1 MSMFSS
7 LVGMLDKSSLGGI
20 AHALG
25 ESEQSVST
33 GIESSIAAVLGG
45 LAAKSEDPS
54 SLRRILD
61 LVPGT
66 LGEVTGSQMASSVAN
81 PDSPLLS
88 AGKGVM
94 SGLFGNSESA
104 VTNAL
109 STQSGLRPGVTST
122 LLAMAVPMVMSFI
135 GGRVRAE
142 RMTMGGLGSLLQR
155 ESGTFRSALPA
166 GLRDQFWPQASTAS
180 TVVTQA
186 VTKESSPAKWLST
199 LAITGLAMGFFWLFH
214 HVPKSAIGTASRMAT
229 PTTRLG
235 NFVERTLPDRVTLN
249 VPENG
254 VESRLLALI
263 QNPAAKPDA
272 TTWFNF
278 DRLVFDTGSKT
289 LGPESQEQLN
299 NIAAILVAYPNVH
312 LKVGGYTDNVG
323 NAEQNLQL
331 SRDRANA
338 VVAELVSKGISPDRL
353 TAEGYG
359 EQYPEAGNSTEEG
372 RAQDRRVAMRVTQ
385 K

>member
-1 MSMFSS
+1 MS
-7 LVGMLDKSSLGGI
+7 
-20 AHALG
+20 
-25 ESEQSVST
+25 
-33 GIESSIAAVLGG
+33 
-45 LAAKSEDPS
+45 
-54 SLRRILD
+54 
-61 LVPGT
+61 
-66 LGEVTGSQMASSVAN
+66 
-81 PDSPLLS
+81 
-88 AGKGVM
+88 
-94 SGLFGNSESA
+94 
-104 VTNAL
+104 
-109 STQSGLRPGVTST
+109 
-122 LLAMAVPMVMSFI
+122 
-135 GGRVRAE
+135 
-142 RMTMGGLGSLLQR
+142 GLGSLLQR

-186 VTKESSPAKWLST
+186 VTRESSPAKWLSA
-199 LAITGLAMGFFWLFH
+199 LAITGLAMGFFLLFH

-229 PTTRLG
+229 PRTNLG

-254 VESRLLALI
+254 IESRLLALI

-299 NIAAILVAYPNVH
+299 NIAAILVAYPNVQ

-359 EQYPEAGNSTEEG
+359 EQYSEAGNSTEEG
-372 RAQDRRVAMRVTQ
+372 RAQNRRVAMRVTQ